1 MPRSSSRRTSCSTP
15 SVASVKFNCAS
26 AHCPARDVLAQIA
39 DKWTVLVLEVL
50 VERTTRFNELR
61 RRVEGVSQ
69 KVLTQTLRALERRGM
84 ITREIFAEVPPR
96 VEYSLTPLGRSLVK
110 VLGAVRDWAEAHTG
124 QVLAAQRRFDE
135 SQARRPGKSP

>member
-1 MPRSSSRRTSCSTP
+1 
-15 SVASVKFNCAS
+15 
-26 AHCPARDVLAQIA
+26 VLTQIA
-39 DKWTVLVLEVL
+39 DKWTALVLKVL

-110 VLGAVRDWAEAHTG
+110 VLGAVTEWANAHTG
-124 QVLAAQRRFDE
+124 QVLAAQERFDAA
-135 SQARRPGKSP
+135 QKKPA